1 MEAMINFKIYAAKN
15 WEANNYNTHIV
26 QYLKRLSNQT
36 MKSYKNVVEKLL
48 PDPFLQNQV
57 WACLSINNLTFYT
70 LEFYRMYKSKITK
83 ICWS

>member
-26 QYLKRLSNQT
+26 KYLKRLSNQT

-57 WACLSINNLTFYT
+57 
-70 LEFYRMYKSKITK
+70 
-83 ICWS
+83 